1 MNAAVLNASHNQK
14 KTPAAMADGA
24 AAAATATTPA
34 STRGRRLLVAVDDS
48 PESEHALSWA
58 LENVY
63 R

>member
-1 MNAAVLNASHNQK
+1 
-14 KTPAAMADGA
+14 MADGA